1 MTRELKSYA
10 SKLCKHLECHNM
22 IGVVLIA
29 MTVTCTLR
37 IFLSLLKFPI
47 HGCSLPTWTL
57 SKACF
62 HKVGSWK
69 KAENREEKGNGITIV
84 KKWGATPHAR
94 GKDEDRANRIKRKK
108 TVDDGARGKR
118 RWYLTCLRSSMSTL
132 FPAIASTMLGGPNWR
147 SSCIQ
152 LCISVKLLWT
162 TEKWVSWRA
171 RRNKENKPK
180 KEKETNKES
189 CGKSFQRR

>member
-1 MTRELKSYA
+1 MWTRWTFILANIINRLECLSRLIVWGAWLVLNTYKSMTRELKSNA

-69 KAENREEKGNGITIV
+69 KAENREEKGNEITIV
-84 KKWGATPHAR
+84 KKWGSTPHAR

-108 TVDDGARGKR
+108 AVDDGARGKR
-118 RWYLTCLRSSMSTL
+118 RWFLPVFVRQCLL
-132 FPAIASTMLGGPNWR
+132 YF
-147 SSCIQ
+147 Q
-152 LCISVKLLWT
+152 L
-162 TEKWVSWRA
+162 
-171 RRNKENKPK
+171 
-180 KEKETNKES
+180 
-189 CGKSFQRR
+189 